1 MGGTVR
7 LALLGAGG
15 HGKVVCRVA
24 QRAGFEVVGFYDDF
38 ATDPVLGLPILGRF
52 AAAGEF
58 SGGLFVSLGR
68 NDVRAGLFALCGER
82 CVTLVDP
89 SAVVD
94 PSVSLGV
101 GTVVMAG
108 AVVNVDSVIGRNCI
122 LNTGCTVDHDCILED
137 HVHLCPGTHLA
148 GTVRVGSGSMLGP
161 GCCVIPGRAI
171 GAGCVV
177 GAGAAVVR
185 DLPAGV
191 VAKGVPARFATDAS
205 GSPG

>member
-1 MGGTVR
+1 MR

-38 ATDPVLGLPILGRF
+38 ATGSVLGLPVLGRF
-52 AAAGEF
+52 AEAGAFE
-58 SGGLFVSLGR
+58 GKLFVSLGR
-68 NDVRAGLFALCGER
+68 NDFRAQLFRAER
-82 CVTLVDP
+82 SVVLIDP

-94 PSVSLGV
+94 ETVRIGL

-108 AVVNVDSVIGRNCI
+108 AVVNVDSVIGENCI
-122 LNTGCTVDHDCILED
+122 LNTGCSVDHDCVIED

-148 GTVRVGSGSMLGP
+148 GTVRVGSGVMLGT
-161 GCCVIPGRAI
+161 GTSVIPGRSI
-171 GAGCVV
+171 GAGSVV

-185 DLPAGV
+185 DLPAGI
-191 VAKGVPARFATDAS
+191 VATGVPARVVRDV
-205 GSPG
+205 

>member
-1 MGGTVR
+1 MGGNLR

-38 ATDPVLGLPILGRF
+38 ATAPVLGLPILGRF
-52 AAAGEF
+52 SSAGSF
-58 SGGLFVSLGR
+58 DGGLFVSLGR
-68 NDVRAGLFALCGER
+68 NDVRAGLFAVYESR

-89 SAVVD
+89 SAVLD
-94 PSVSLGV
+94 CSVGV

-108 AVVNVDSVIGRNCI
+108 VVVNVDSVIGRNCI
-122 LNTGCTVDHDCILED
+122 LNTGCTVDHDCVIED

-148 GTVRVGSGSMLGP
+148 GTVRVGSRSMLGT
-161 GCCVIPGRAI
+161 GSCVIPGRVI
-171 GAGCVV
+171 GADCVV

-185 DLPAGV
+185 DLPDGV
-191 VAKGVPARFATDAS
+191 VAKGVPARFVRDA
-205 GSPG
+205 